1 MTDVVVLIGF
11 KSSGKS
17 TYGAM
22 LAKSAQ
28 GRFADLDRLL
38 EQEHAD
44 ASGKLL
50 AAHQIFRDLG
60 GTYFAELEERALSR
74 FVAAIAGQ
82 APGGKGFAV
91 LATTGATPFRSVN
104 LALLRRL
111 GPLIL
116 IDTPRDV
123 IRQRWF
129 AGRLPAFVDPLDP
142 EGSFDRLYEERAPL
156 YSAAADE
163 VVLTANRRDEEVISD
178 IQAIA
183 RRAGAKP
190 KAPE

>member
-1 MTDVVVLIGF
+1 MTEAVVLIGF

-22 LAKSAQ
+22 LAKSQ
-28 GRFADLDRLL
+28 GWRFADLDRLL
-38 EQEHAD
+38 EQVHASD
-44 ASGKLL
+44 HGAVLP
-50 AAHQIFRDLG
+50 AHRIFRDFG
-60 GTYFAELEERALSR
+60 SAYFAELEERALAA
-74 FVAAIAGQ
+74 FVGRSTDEAQAGV
-82 APGGKGFAV
+82 GLAV

-111 GPLIL
+111 GPLVL
-116 IDTPRDV
+116 IDTPREI

-129 AGRLPAFVDPLDP
+129 AGRLPAFVDPGDP
-142 EGSFDRLYEERAPL
+142 EASFNRLYEERAPL
-156 YSAAADE
+156 YIAAADE
-163 VVLTANRRDEEVISD
+163 VVPTANRRDEEVIAD

-183 RRAGAKP
+183 RRARAKA